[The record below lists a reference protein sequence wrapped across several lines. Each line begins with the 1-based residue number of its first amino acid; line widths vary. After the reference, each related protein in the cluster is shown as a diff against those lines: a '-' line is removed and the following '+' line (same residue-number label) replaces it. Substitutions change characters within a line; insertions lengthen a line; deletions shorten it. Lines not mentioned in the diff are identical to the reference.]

1 MFPWYQKKCIH
12 SLFTYLPK
20 AVGLR
25 PSVEMSDGRGAAED
39 VDIDEQVPKL
49 ARKPVLQWADV
60 EPQKLLGLQQS
71 PGESV

>member
-1 MFPWYQKKCIH
+1 
-12 SLFTYLPK
+12 
-20 AVGLR
+20 VGLR

-49 ARKPVLQWADV
+49 AWKPVLQWVDV